1 MTKAVMGLVTCPT
14 RAAARKVAKGIL
26 KKKLAACVN
35 IVGGLESHYWWKGKV
50 EKATEVLL
58 LIKTTQSRVAEV
70 TSEVQSLHSYDV
82 PEIVFVPFSA
92 GERNYLRWLGESVGD
107 K

>member
-1 MTKAVMGLVTCPT
+1 MTNAVMGLVTCPT
-14 RAAARKVAKGIL
+14 KALARKIAKGIL

-35 IVGGLESHYWWKGKV
+35 IVSGLESHYWWKGKV
-50 EKATEVLL
+50 EKAAEVLL
-58 LIKTTQSRVAEV
+58 LIKTTQLRVAEV

-82 PEIVFVPFSA
+82 PEIVFVPFTA
-92 GERNYLRWLGESVGD
+92 GERNYLKWLGESVGD

>member
-1 MTKAVMGLVTCPT
+1 MTNAVMGLVTCRT
-14 RAAARKVAKGIL
+14 RAEARKIARAIL

-35 IVGGLESHYWWKGKV
+35 IIGGLESHYWWKGKL
-50 EKATEVLL
+50 ERAEEYLL
-58 LIKTTQSRVAEV
+58 LIKTTQLRVAEV
-70 TSEVQSLHSYDV
+70 TGEVQGMHSYDV

-92 GERNYLRWLGESVGD
+92 GEREYLKWLGESVGD